1 MQADS
6 NGFAGGEGPGI
17 GNFGSRT
24 TGRGVPGNVSRVARA
39 ALAQVVLLLILVSFQ
54 AGFAG
59 ADDPAAPAFYTVQP
73 GDTLWSIASRF
84 LDEPGHWPELLQLNP
99 QLADAGALQVGQ
111 VLLLT
116 RGIDAAT
123 RAKVLP
129 VAKLSPQ
136 VRASTH
142 ERIPLVI
149 PPHAIRPF
157 LSDPQV
163 LNERDALYAGQVI
176 AGVDGNNLLGQ
187 FSRFFA
193 ERLPPSLNGLYQ
205 VYRPGEAFIDP
216 VSSELLGVAARHLG
230 TARLLVA
237 DTRGRNYDQIAKLE
251 MLSSTEEAGPG
262 DRLIPKNAEIGLPSL
277 YPQRPRQAVAGHIV
291 STLGNINEL
300 SLMSVVVVSVGSAD
314 GLQVGDMLNILRP
327 EKTTVTSVEI
337 VRPAF
342 AGNSCRPSIA
352 ESKIVHTRILCGA
365 QSWLGLNLAKF
376 QSAGSG
382 FSPYR
387 PAYLRGEFNTLP
399 EDVSG
404 QLIVFRVFRRVSY
417 ALVLESIRALHRNDR
432 VVSPGV

>member
-1 MQADS
+1 M
-6 NGFAGGEGPGI
+6 
-17 GNFGSRT
+17 
-24 TGRGVPGNVSRVARA
+24 
-39 ALAQVVLLLILVSFQ
+39 
-54 AGFAG
+54 
-59 ADDPAAPAFYTVQP
+59 
-73 GDTLWSIASRF
+73 
-84 LDEPGHWPELLQLNP
+84 
-99 QLADAGALQVGQ
+99 
-111 VLLLT
+111 
-116 RGIDAAT
+116 
-123 RAKVLP
+123 
-129 VAKLSPQ
+129 
-136 VRASTH
+136 
-142 ERIPLVI
+142 
-149 PPHAIRPF
+149 
-157 LSDPQV
+157 
-163 LNERDALYAGQVI
+163 
-176 AGVDGNNLLGQ
+176 
-187 FSRFFA
+187 
-193 ERLPPSLNGLYQ
+193 
-205 VYRPGEAFIDP
+205 
-216 VSSELLGVAARHLG
+216 
-230 TARLLVA
+230 A

-314 GLQVGDMLNILRP
+314 GLQAGDMLNILRP
-327 EKTTVTSVEI
+327 EKTTVTSVES

-342 AGNSCRPSIA
+342 AGSSCRPPIA
-352 ESKIVHTRILCGA
+352 ESKIVHTRIICGA